1 MFWKG
6 PMTTEDGAR
15 TTPLAERLADFP
27 WDQISSYRERAST
40 HPDGLVNLSMG
51 TPVDPTPQVVRAAL
65 AAAAEAPG
73 YPTTLGQPALRQAA
87 ADWMTRRWGVQDVT
101 ADNLLPLIGTKELLS
116 WLPTLLE
123 VPTTSAVAVPAL
135 AYPSYVAAINIAGAQ
150 IAFAEDPTK
159 IDPRTDVRL
168 CYINYPNN
176 PTGRIATVEELR
188 RVVDWARERDVVLVS
203 DECYNEFAWSREAVS
218 VLHPDVCGGSYD
230 NLLSVHSL
238 SKRSNMAG
246 YRSGF
251 FTGDSA
257 LVSRLLEIRKHLGVA
272 MPSPI
277 QAASIA
283 AYNDDEHVDLQ
294 RALYRRRRDVLTD
307 ALRAAGWNV
316 PDCEG
321 GLYLWIDRAG
331 LTSWETV
338 SLLADHGILATP
350 GDFYGPAGAK
360 HVRVA
365 LTARDDEVDSA
376 VARLHALA

>member
-1 MFWKG
+1 
-6 PMTTEDGAR
+6 MTTEDGTR
-15 TTPLAERLADFP
+15 STPLAERLADFP
-27 WDQISSYRERAST
+27 WDQISSFRERASA
-40 HPDGLVNLSMG
+40 HPGGLVNLSMG
-51 TPVDPTPQVVRAAL
+51 TPVDPTPDVIRAAL
-65 AAAAEAPG
+65 SAEADAPG
-73 YPTTLGQPALRQAA
+73 YPTTIGQLELREAA
-87 ADWMTRRWGVQDVT
+87 ADWMARRWGVHGLSTDSI
-101 ADNLLPLIGTKELLS
+101 LPLIGTKELLS

-123 VPTTSAVAVPAL
+123 VGTTSAVAVPAL

-150 IAFAEDPTK
+150 IAFAEDPTT
-159 IDPRTDVRL
+159 IDPSVDVRL

-188 RVVDWARERDVVLVS
+188 RVVEWARERDVVLVS
-203 DECYNEFAWSREAVS
+203 DECYIEFAWSREPVS
-218 VLHPDVCGGSYD
+218 VLHPDVCGDSFA
-230 NLLSVHSL
+230 NLLAVHSL

-251 FTGDSA
+251 FTGDPA
-257 LVSRLLEIRKHLGVA
+257 LMARLLEIRKHLGVA

-283 AYNDDEHVDLQ
+283 ALTDDEHVDLQ
-294 RALYRRRRDVLTD
+294 RALYRRRRDVLTE

-331 LTSWETV
+331 MTSWESV
-338 SLLADHGILATP
+338 ALLSDHGILATP
-350 GDFYGPAGAK
+350 GDFYGPAGAN

-365 LTARDDEVDSA
+365 LTALDTQVDSA
-376 VARLHALA
+376 VERLRALA